1 MVREETWTRS
11 ASCCCVIPAA
21 VRSSF
26 TRFFMSLSPLSL
38 HPKNMKLASR
48 EVHFILY
55 TGPPVCQ
62 APPERIFF
70 LVQKVGGE
78 DTRPLRRS
86 GCGKSPVP
94 GGLFSTALD
103 PVAFPPRPGGKVPLL
118 ARRLPLLCKGGGGY
132 DLTRGGL
139 PAPRAPLPDP
149 EPSFS
154 EKEGPTSWAAER
166 TCVLSA
172 AIYLFSIF
180 SSAAADLLAEW
191 PLSHQKGSG
200 LSTRLRESRP
210 PGTG

>member
-1 MVREETWTRS
+1 
-11 ASCCCVIPAA
+11 
-21 VRSSF
+21 
-26 TRFFMSLSPLSL
+26 
-38 HPKNMKLASR
+38 MKLASR

-94 GGLFSTALD
+94 GGLFPQPCIPWLFRPARAEKSSLCS
-103 PVAFPPRPGGKVPLL
+103 PP
-118 ARRLPLLCKGGGGY
+118 PLLCKGGGGY

-139 PAPRAPLPDP
+139 PPPRAPPPDP

-166 TCVLSA
+166 TCFQYFLPQ
-172 AIYLFSIF
+172 LRTF
-180 SSAAADLLAEW
+180 W
-191 PLSHQKGSG
+191 PNGRCPIK
-200 LSTRLRESRP
+200 RLRPFHPAQRVSSPRDWIRRLRREMALCRFI
-210 PGTG
+210 TMEAT

>member
-1 MVREETWTRS
+1 
-11 ASCCCVIPAA
+11 
-21 VRSSF
+21 
-26 TRFFMSLSPLSL
+26 
-38 HPKNMKLASR
+38 MKLASR

-94 GGLFSTALD
+94 GGLF
-103 PVAFPPRPGGKVPLL
+103 PQPCIPLL
-118 ARRLPLLCKGGGGY
+118 FRPARAEKSSLCSPPPLLCKGGGGY

-139 PAPRAPLPDP
+139 PPPRAPPPDP

-154 EKEGPTSWAAER
+154 EKEGPTSWPTE
-166 TCVLSA
+166 
-172 AIYLFSIF
+172 YMHLFTIDLCPLRRNLPVFNIF
-180 SSAAADLLAEW
+180 FRSCGPFGRMAVVPS
-191 PLSHQKGSG
+191 KGSG

>member
-1 MVREETWTRS
+1 
-11 ASCCCVIPAA
+11 
-21 VRSSF
+21 
-26 TRFFMSLSPLSL
+26 
-38 HPKNMKLASR
+38 MKLASR

-70 LVQKVGGE
+70 LVQKGGGE

-94 GGLFSTALD
+94 GGLF
-103 PVAFPPRPGGKVPLL
+103 PQPCIPLL
-118 ARRLPLLCKGGGGY
+118 FRPARAEKSSLCSPPPLLCKGGGGA
-132 DLTRGGL
+132 RGGL
-139 PAPRAPLPDP
+139 PPPRAPPPDP

-166 TCVLSA
+166 THVLSA

-191 PLSHQKGSG
+191 PLSHQKAPAF
-200 LSTRLRESRP
+200 P
-210 PGTG
+210 PGSESLVPQGLDKEVAQRNGTLPVHNDGGHVIRIGRRDVL